1 LVKSEAWFDV
11 ATLGSSVG
19 GCAIDYFVGNS
30 NQSVDVSNVLANF
43 RGQKLGGNTK

>member
-11 ATLGSSVG
+11 AAFGSSVA

-43 RGQKLGGNTK
+43 RGQKLGGNSK